1 MIEIKSLYPPTIVN
15 FPKSGGRYVVSGKG
29 DWIPVDGTIEMN
41 DLKWTPERR
50 ISKKFNISGEWTVN
64 GSNGN
69 VYRVKHKNG
78 FGWWCGC
85 KGFYYR
91 KQCRHIENIKGNKK
105 CR

>member
-15 FPKSGGRYVVSGKG
+15 FPTGGRYVISGSN
-29 DWIPVDGTIEMN
+29 WIPVDGDVTM
-41 DLKWTPERR
+41 DDVKWTPKYRT
-50 ISKKFNISGEWTVN
+50 KKFNVYGEWNVN

-69 VYRVKHKNG
+69 TYTVKHKNG

-91 KQCRHIENIKGNKK
+91 KKCRHIEDIKGNKK